1 MALAKQIRLPC
12 FGIVIRLDVAHGVQH
27 LPAEDSGKNFQVR
40 PTTGTIV
47 SDLHEPG
54 RGRMVRQFNAA
65 IDALEAMILAHAC
78 VGIDVA
84 SPAYVEGIE
93 TAVEAIGNALS

>member
-1 MALAKQIRLPC
+1 MALAKEIRLPC
-12 FGIVIRLDVAHGVQH
+12 FGITIRLDPTHCVQD

-40 PTTGTIV
+40 PATGTIV

-93 TAVEAIGNALS
+93 TAVDAIGNALS

>member
-1 MALAKQIRLPC
+1 MALAKEIRLPC
-12 FGIVIRLDVAHGVQH
+12 FGITIRLDCE
-27 LPAEDSGKNFQVR
+27 PAGER
-40 PTTGTIV
+40 PATGTIV